1 MAVSTDQLLFKL
13 NPMNISGIQQ
23 GLESLQQSSIER
35 QRLAQARE
43 QLEET
48 RRRHQE
54 DERLRKIAE
63 QNQMQRHTEGLAR
76 EREAEQ
82 IRRQDTLGKEFAGR
96 LAGGD
101 VAGANVFAALAPSV
115 GMAINV
121 EGMTDG
127 LPRYRIDHD
136 PEATAAREA
145 EEAEMIAELPDETAT
160 ESLGRMNV
168 LGLDTADERGTLDP
182 PIGMGGQEAFGAAQ
196 EASRFFEDTGVPMAG
211 PDEEDLLGGIPR
223 DVVDMGALRD
233 MTMRKLRPG
242 MQSLVE
248 AYPEVYQDSADKT
261 AQGVMELNLPP
272 KETAELFDQLRGG
285 GPDALIGQGI
295 AADAA
300 RTKRGEM
307 TFKDEFDILEGGRN
321 RGDKLAQSY
330 AVRDIV
336 ERRQPLSSALQ
347 VLNNETDEDDYL
359 VGAPVARIV
368 FGEKGAT
375 TDPDVQRVLGDE
387 ASSFFD
393 SLKKQAYKQAFGGL
407 SPEKKQALREVLQA
421 KQLYDARQVMEYID
435 SVYDAAAKYE
445 GHPYG
450 EGLKESL
457 ANVPREYL
465 QLYERMVADREK
477 RGLSKRQALDEHV
490 GVPNPELVRGQV
502 EQERQRGSA
511 APGRP
516 AGRGGAAGP
525 TGSFKMPEKDDPDG
539 FYTEF
544 SRQAKAH
551 GYDPG
556 KILPLVRT
564 ETA

>member
-1 MAVSTDQLLFKL
+1 
-13 NPMNISGIQQ
+13 
-23 GLESLQQSSIER
+23 
-35 QRLAQARE
+35 
-43 QLEET
+43 
-48 RRRHQE
+48 
-54 DERLRKIAE
+54 
-63 QNQMQRHTEGLAR
+63 
-76 EREAEQ
+76 
-82 IRRQDTLGKEFAGR
+82 
-96 LAGGD
+96 
-101 VAGANVFAALAPSV
+101 
-115 GMAINV
+115 
-121 EGMTDG
+121 
-127 LPRYRIDHD
+127 
-136 PEATAAREA
+136 
-145 EEAEMIAELPDETAT
+145 
-160 ESLGRMNV
+160 
-168 LGLDTADERGTLDP
+168 
-182 PIGMGGQEAFGAAQ
+182 Q

-307 TFKDEFDILEGGRN
+307 TFKDEVDILEGGRN

-393 SLKKQAYKQAFGGL
+393 SLKKQAYKQA
-407 SPEKKQALREVLQA
+407 
-421 KQLYDARQVMEYID
+421 
-435 SVYDAAAKYE
+435 
-445 GHPYG
+445 
-450 EGLKESL
+450 
-457 ANVPREYL
+457 
-465 QLYERMVADREK
+465 
-477 RGLSKRQALDEHV
+477 
-490 GVPNPELVRGQV
+490 
-502 EQERQRGSA
+502 
-511 APGRP
+511 
-516 AGRGGAAGP
+516 
-525 TGSFKMPEKDDPDG
+525 
-539 FYTEF
+539 
-544 SRQAKAH
+544 
-551 GYDPG
+551 
-556 KILPLVRT
+556 
-564 ETA
+564 